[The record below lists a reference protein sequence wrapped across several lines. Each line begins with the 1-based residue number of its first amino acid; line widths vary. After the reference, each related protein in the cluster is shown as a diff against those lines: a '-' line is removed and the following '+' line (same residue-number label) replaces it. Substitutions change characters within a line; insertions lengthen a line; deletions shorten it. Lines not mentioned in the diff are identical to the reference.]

1 MKNFEIW
8 LIISLTVCY
17 LAQTTTYMNTWC
29 VIKKRT
35 LSKSIYSLLNNV
47 HLYSSSILRTHL
59 ESMESTNNNLPINY
73 LLSHLQNQERIQLQS
88 WKCRN

>member
-17 LAQTTTYMNTWC
+17 LHRLLHMNTC